1 MSKEQFEPLDNL
13 DSSKH
18 LAHLQYVN
26 IISRGSLTSQSQS
39 KDPVNFLIV
48 NTAVHQKLTDAFGQF
63 LSLEVVILDN
73 MVANQQKV
81 SESLQRIRV
90 FFGYFSGLTISLPV
104 AKHHFVFFLELLR
117 AQIRSQE

>member
-18 LAHLQYVN
+18 LAHLQYVD
-26 IISRGSLTSQSQS
+26 IIGWVSLTSQSQS
-39 KDPVNFLIV
+39 EHPVNFLIV

-81 SESLQRIRV
+81 SESL
-90 FFGYFSGLTISLPV
+90 
-104 AKHHFVFFLELLR
+104 
-117 AQIRSQE
+117 